1 VSASPRHNRRVAD
14 ALKDAWLVAL
24 WLTLLIVLVLA
35 MSACTRTYI
44 PQATQGIGNG
54 ASAAEARRQAIV
66 NEARLGIVK
75 AEGDP
80 LRSLKT
86 IEVEAEAQGND
97 LQQVQAGNA
106 LASQALAEAND
117 ALARIEQK
125 LKDEETHWVGYR
137 TRTLLPWILG
147 IAAGLWV
154 TAQLFA
160 AYAAPMSG
168 VVGWLGKSLIGLL
181 PAMNL
186 PALWARFRGNTPT

>member
-1 VSASPRHNRRVAD
+1 
-14 ALKDAWLVAL
+14 
-24 WLTLLIVLVLA
+24 VLVLA

-54 ASAAEARRQAIV
+54 ASAAEARRQIIER
-66 NEARLGIVK
+66 EAKVLVTEITG
-75 AEGDP
+75 AP
-80 LRSLKT
+80 LRSVKN
-86 IEVEAEAQGND
+86 IETEAIAQGAD

-106 LASQALAEAND
+106 IASQALAEAND

-125 LKDEETHWVGYR
+125 LKDEETHWIGYR